1 MATVRQSITA
11 LYEESRKFAADGAP
25 MMAVITSAAADGAP
39 ATDGPVEVRPLAAPE
54 AAAIVARFEEL
65 RRLAEI
71 EARQVEN
78 DRTENDRAENDQ
90 KDAGRIEEFLTQ
102 TADTTPFVGIETAG
116 QVAEAPVEEAPVAA
130 NESDSPAEV
139 TLPQEPPTP
148 AAGAG
153 ADLDIGDIQELV
165 RQAWED
171 EAGIG
176 AALPRESSQGTAAEQ
191 PAATDAPAQL
201 SPDNE
206 TANHDMANIEMAM
219 EEIAA
224 AVVQSG
230 DNTAPVDVEAMKAE
244 IITAMRNEL
253 KALVEADLTSAVR
266 AAVAAAVSE
275 AVASALAE
283 MKDSADTA
291 SDMPSADNGATA
303 DTATTVAAAATKPPA
318 KSLAKPLAKS
328 AKKTAAK
335 TVAKKT
341 AAPKA
346 ATPKAATRNTGAK
359 KAAKK
364 AAVVKKLR
372 ADPTPDPDEA

>member
-1 MATVRQSITA
+1 MPEQDTEILSSTPVTA
-11 LYEESRKFAADGAP
+11 IRPDSHE
-25 MMAVITSAAADGAP
+25 P
-39 ATDGPVEVRPLAAPE
+39 ASH
-54 AAAIVARFEEL
+54 
-65 RRLAEI
+65 
-71 EARQVEN
+71 Q
-78 DRTENDRAENDQ
+78 
-90 KDAGRIEEFLTQ
+90 
-102 TADTTPFVGIETAG
+102 
-116 QVAEAPVEEAPVAA
+116 
-130 NESDSPAEV
+130 SDSHQPDSHEDI

-176 AALPRESSQGTAAEQ
+176 AALPGESSQDTAEKQ
-191 PAATDAPAQL
+191 PAAANAPAQI
-201 SPDNE
+201 SPNNE
-206 TANHDMANIEMAM
+206 MANIEMAM

-230 DNTAPVDVEAMKAE
+230 DHTAPMDVEAMKAD

-283 MKDSADTA
+283 MKDSADTG
-291 SDMPSADNGATA
+291 SDTPSANDGETRAMT
-303 DTATTVAAAATKPPA
+303 AAAATTPA
-318 KSLAKPLAKS
+318 KSEAKS
-328 AKKTAAK
+328 APKSTKGAAKKTAAK
-335 TVAKKT
+335 AVAKKPAT
-341 AAPKA
+341 PKA
-346 ATPKAATRNTGAK
+346 ATPKAATRKAGAK

-372 ADPTPDPDEA
+372 DDPTPDPDEA